1 MKTKKYLL
9 VLSVFFLF
17 SCNNRTSSN
26 VDLNAASID
35 SINRENEKQ
44 KENASAK
51 ANAKTKTYPLTSVD
65 FDKEVYDYGTIKQGV
80 KVEYD
85 FKFKNTGKND
95 LIISDAYS
103 SCGCTIPEYPKEPIK
118 PGESSKI
125 KVLFNSAG
133 RSNKQDKTINLIVN
147 TEEKIKQLKIIGF
160 VKVEKKNK

>member
-1 MKTKKYLL
+1 MKTKNYL
-9 VLSVFFLF
+9 VALSLFFLL

-26 VDLNAASID
+26 VDTSAASID
-35 SINRENEKQ
+35 SAKREI
-44 KENASAK
+44 ENSK
-51 ANAKTKTYPLTSVD
+51 IKTKPKVKEYPLTSIV
-65 FDKEVYDYGTIKQGV
+65 FEKEVYDYGTIKQGV

-85 FKFKNTGKND
+85 FKFTNTGKND

-133 RSNKQDKTINLIVN
+133 RSNKQDKTVNLIVN
-147 TEEKIKQLKIIGF
+147 TQEKIKQLKIIGF
-160 VKVEKKNK
+160 VKVEKKIKK